1 MSDKYISREDIS
13 KAKEQC
19 FDKLKK
25 ADKAE
30 DLLKANEEY
39 KELVFDKEHIDSK
52 SRNAFF
58 CWRERSKETG
68 YDERICEIL

>member
-1 MSDKYISREDIS
+1 MSDKYISREDIN
-13 KAKEQC
+13 KAKEQ
-19 FDKLKK
+19 FLDKLKK

-30 DLLKANEEY
+30 GLLKAKEEY
-39 KELVFDKEHIDSK
+39 EEIVFDKEHIDSK